1 MSSNDAGER
10 GRAEPI
16 DVDFEPAQHAYH
28 SGGGGIGLGS
38 ALVLAVLA
46 AGAGAAGGALA
57 PRVPEIR
64 SVLDKAV
71 PDHGP
76 ASTTASGH
84 ESIAALG
91 QRVDAIQA
99 LLNTPLADA
108 ANAGPEGANLT
119 ARLYA
124 LQGGLH
130 DVQTRLSTMPSTEDV
145 HQLVTEVQQLE
156 QQLPAVAEQARIAQ
170 QASRAA
176 FAVAAASDAS
186 HSSGPFVESYAS
198 LQALLPQDENVVA
211 LGALA
216 RTGAPTRQELR
227 ERFDQIDNDIL
238 RAAREAQAGAGFWG
252 KIQAL
257 LAEWIIIRDEHGGDT
272 PDGVVVRA
280 QQRLAAD
287 DLAGAISEIN
297 RLSGRP
303 KEIAGPWLASAQK
316 RLEID
321 TRLAAIRTE
330 LSRGN
335 T

>member
-1 MSSNDAGER
+1 MSSSDTGER

-28 SGGGGIGLGS
+28 QGGGGIGLGS

-64 SVLDKAV
+64 AVLDKAV
-71 PDHGP
+71 PDHG
-76 ASTTASGH
+76 AATTAPGR
-84 ESIAALG
+84 ESVAALG

-108 ANAGPEGANLT
+108 ANAGPEGATLT

-130 DVQTRLSTMPSTEDV
+130 DVQTRLSTMPSTDDV
-145 HQLVTEVQQLE
+145 HQLVAEVQQLE

-186 HSSGPFVESYAS
+186 HSSGPFTESYAS
-198 LQALLPQDENVVA
+198 LQALLPQDQNVVA
-211 LGALA
+211 LGPLA

-252 KIQAL
+252 KIQAM
-257 LAEWIIIRDEHGGDT
+257 LAAWIIIRDENGGDT

-330 LSRGN
+330 LSRG

>member
-1 MSSNDAGER
+1 
-10 GRAEPI
+10 
-16 DVDFEPAQHAYH
+16 
-28 SGGGGIGLGS
+28 
-38 ALVLAVLA
+38 
-46 AGAGAAGGALA
+46 GGALA

-71 PDHGP
+71 PDHG
-76 ASTTASGH
+76 
-84 ESIAALG
+84 AAGSAQTPQSLDALS
-91 QRVDAIQA
+91 QRVDRIQA
-99 LLNTPLADA
+99 VLNTPFADA
-108 ANAGPEGANLT
+108 ANAGPNGANLT
-119 ARLYA
+119 ERVFQ

-130 DVQTRLSTMPSTEDV
+130 DIQTRLASMPSTDEV

-176 FAVAAASDAS
+176 FAVAAASEAA
-186 HSSGPFVESYAS
+186 HSSGPFLESYAS

-227 ERFDQIDNDIL
+227 DRFDQIDNDIL
-238 RAAREAQAGAGFWG
+238 RAAREAQAGSGFWG

-257 LAEWIIIRDEHGGDT
+257 FAQWIIIRDKNSGDT

-280 QQRLAAD
+280 QQRLEAD
-287 DLAGAISEIN
+287 DLAGAMSEIN

-316 RLEID
+316 RLE
-321 TRLAAIRTE
+321 
-330 LSRGN
+330 
-335 T
+335 